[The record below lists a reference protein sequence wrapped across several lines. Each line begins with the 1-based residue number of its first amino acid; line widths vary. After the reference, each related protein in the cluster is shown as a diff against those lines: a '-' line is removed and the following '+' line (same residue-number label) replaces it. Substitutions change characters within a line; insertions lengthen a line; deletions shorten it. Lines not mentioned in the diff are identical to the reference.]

1 MKTSLYLLALGG
13 LVAAPM
19 LSLTSC
25 NSIMSAVASA
35 REVDLSKFPG
45 LSNLQKEQEEMMA
58 IYAESSRLL
67 LSSQEAALDALQKDA
82 EALQNSLQAGEAY
95 DKAAKIAKA
104 TKARLDEIHDQLA
117 VLVQKPDLDAL
128 QIAVELSNSTS
139 KLCTDGYNKLAG
151 IQAAGNAAIA
161 KTNKQGDKLVM
172 QAYQHLEEAT
182 ANINKSYSLLQK
194 ARLAEVKLTG
204 VAAAQSADLIKSLE
218 GAGNMDK
225 AGLALQFRPIIY
237 FLTGLPDEI
246 DQQAS
251 IASMWEQHAKDSNI
265 KLPVVKIPSISDSTK
280 KVSEKLTK
288 AVGSLL

>member
-45 LSNLQKEQEEMMA
+45 LQNLQKEQEEMMA

-82 EALQNSLQAGEAY
+82 EALQSSLQAGEAY

-104 TKARLDEIHDQLA
+104 TKARLDEIHNDLA
-117 VLVQKPDLDAL
+117 VMNQTPDDDAIRKMMEKTPATMNL
-128 QIAVELSNSTS
+128 IAEH
-139 KLCTDGYNKLAG
+139 YNELAG

-172 QAYQHLEEAT
+172 QAYQHQAEAA

-204 VAAAQSADLIKSLE
+204 LAAVHSTALVKSLE
-218 GAGNMDK
+218 SANAMDK

-237 FLTGLPDEI
+237 FLTGLPEEI
-246 DQQAS
+246 EQQSS